1 VSERPTKHTG
11 GSAAPHGT
19 PDRSDPQRST
29 TPQRD
34 EHSTTV
40 PAQRSAGEP
49 GYGDM
54 KLPHER
60 DESATGEPEATGDRH
75 GTRAVTRQGAQDVQN
90 GQQDT
95 DCYNANAPR
104 YKSREGGT

>member
-1 VSERPTKHTG
+1 MQPKDTG
-11 GSAAPHGT
+11 GDAAPHGT
-19 PDRSDPQRST
+19 PDRADPQRST

-34 EHSTTV
+34 EESGAV
-40 PAQRSAGEP
+40 PERASEDGTRYA
-49 GYGDM
+49 DM
-54 KLPHER
+54 TLPHER
-60 DESATGEPEATGDRH
+60 DESSRGERQATGDRD
-75 GTRAVTRQGAQDVQN
+75 GARAVTRQGAKDLQS